1 MGFEVDAAPDDERAT
16 GGDPPTEAT
25 SSTGGGAAPSSL
37 ATNEPVSR
45 GLWQRLRLRRSDILL
60 LIVPVLVGA
69 LLGWLGAAGP
79 APSYRATAL
88 INAAPGVTNV
98 QSLDVP
104 PDIADRTVQTELV
117 IVNTLATPMAAAMTQ
132 ASGNPSPPPVTASQV
147 AGTSVISFAVSDPDP
162 AEASAMANA
171 AASVYVEDW
180 RRRTGQE
187 AQNQLAALDATLAAI
202 RERIAAV
209 PEGPTQQSELDAL
222 NAQYQ
227 NLSVTRA
234 ETALAVNDVADVDR
248 VVQAATEQGAV
259 RTSSPLRSAAL
270 GGLLGLLVGVAL
282 LLWRRQRRR
291 NTAP

>member
-1 MGFEVDAAPDDERAT
+1 MGVEANAAPDDEHAA
-16 GGDPPTEAT
+16 GGDPPTDAAT
-25 SSTGGGAAPSSL
+25 STADGAAPSGHAAS
-37 ATNEPVSR
+37 EQVSR
-45 GLWQRLRLRRSDILL
+45 RRWQRLGLRRSDILVL
-60 LIVPVLVGA
+60 VVPALVGA

-117 IVNTLATPMAAAMTQ
+117 IVNTLATPMAAAMAQ
-132 ASGNPSPPPVTASQV
+132 ASGNPNPPPVIATQV
-147 AGTSVISFAVSDPDP
+147 AGTSVISFAVGDPDP
-162 AEASAMANA
+162 ADAAAMANA
-171 AASVYVEDW
+171 AAAVYVEDW

-187 AQNQLAALDATLAAI
+187 AQNQLEALDATLAAI

-248 VVQAATEQGAV
+248 VVQEATGQGAV

-291 NTAP
+291 STTP